1 MGKEKVIKILMDR
14 DNIDREE
21 AKALIN
27 ETIDEMI
34 QYPMEADE
42 IIMNYLGLEPDY
54 IEDLIGY

>member
-1 MGKEKVIKILMDR
+1 MGKERVIQILIDR

-21 AKALIN
+21 ATALIN

-54 IEDLIGY
+54 IEDVIGY

>member
-1 MGKEKVIKILMDR
+1 MGKEKVIQIIMDR
-14 DNIDREE
+14 DNIDREA
-21 AKALIN
+21 AKVLIN

>member
-1 MGKEKVIKILMDR
+1 MISEKIINILIER
-14 DNIDREE
+14 DGMNREE

-54 IEDLIGY
+54 IEDLKL

>member
-14 DNIDREE
+14 DNVDRNE
-21 AKALIN
+21 AEILIN
-27 ETIDEMI
+27 ETVDEMI